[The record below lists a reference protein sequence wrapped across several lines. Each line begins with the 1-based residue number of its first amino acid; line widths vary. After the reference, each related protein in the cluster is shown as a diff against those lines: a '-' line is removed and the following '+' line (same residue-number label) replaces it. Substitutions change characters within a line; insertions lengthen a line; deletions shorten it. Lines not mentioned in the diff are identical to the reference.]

1 MDIIVNSKVGDYIIV
16 DNNRYLIL
24 NSCVNAQIWGQN
36 VVDPY
41 KRLYILDLYNE
52 DNNSKTSLLFYEK
65 NINVYDIKTS
75 YDTEYILK

>member
-36 VVDPY
+36 VVYPY
-41 KRLYILDLYNE
+41 KRLYI
-52 DNNSKTSLLFYEK
+52 
-65 NINVYDIKTS
+65 
-75 YDTEYILK
+75 